1 MAQNTNGGRLVAEVL
16 CAWGVEELF
25 TLCGG
30 HIAPI
35 LVEAKALGIR
45 VVDTRHE
52 ASAVFAADATAR
64 LSGRPAVAVVTAG
77 PGVTNSLTAVQ
88 NAALA
93 ESPVVLLGGATATVL
108 RGRGA
113 LQDIDQLSLLRPL
126 VKWAGR
132 ASRVADVAP
141 LLDWALHMAGD
152 GVPGPVFLELPVD
165 LLHDEKIVREW
176 YGVDGEP
183 PSALGARLQ
192 RIYLKHH
199 LKSLFA
205 EGEELPSRD
214 SPSRTLRPG
223 SWDLRRAARRLGGAE
238 RPLLLIG
245 SQATLDAERID
256 SLVAAVERLGVPCF
270 LSGMARGLLGA
281 EHPLLLRHRRGEA
294 LREADL
300 VLLAGVPLDF
310 RLDYGRRI
318 PRRTP
323 IVACNRGEKSLRLNR
338 RPAVAV
344 HADPAVWLRAL
355 ATRGTTADTKVGRF
369 RGEQGGHGWG
379 EWIERLRRRDAEREA
394 EIDRQVAAET
404 GPGVGPLTLFRRLDP
419 LLADDSVLVADGGD
433 FVATASYTLRPR
445 APLSWLDPGV
455 FGTLGVGGGFAL
467 AARLRRPQA
476 EVWLLWGDGSAGFSL
491 AELDTCVRHRLP
503 VIAVVGNDAS
513 WAQIA
518 REQVPM
524 LGDAVATELARTD
537 YHRAAEGLG
546 AAGLLVEHEEEVE
559 PALREAKRLAAEGT
573 PVLINVH
580 LAASEFR
587 KGSISM

>member
-1 MAQNTNGGRLVAEVL
+1 MNGGRRVAEVL
-16 CAWGVEELF
+16 RARGIDSLF

-45 VVDTRHE
+45 VVDVRHE

-64 LSGRPAVAVVTAG
+64 LTGRPGVAVVTAG
-77 PGVTNSLTAVQ
+77 PGVTNTLTAIQ

-132 ASRVADVAP
+132 ASRVADVVP
-141 LLDWALHMAGD
+141 LLEWALHSAQD

-165 LLHDEKIVREW
+165 LLYEEEIVRQW
-176 YGVDGEP
+176 YGVDRES
-183 PSALGARLQ
+183 SAGLGARLQ
-192 RIYLKHH
+192 RAYVKHH
-199 LKSLFA
+199 LKGLFA
-205 EGEELPSRD
+205 DGAAPS
-214 SPSRTLRPG
+214 SRPAEPG
-223 SWDLRRAARRLGGAE
+223 SVSLTRGSLRNVVRRLARAE

-245 SQATLDAERID
+245 SQAALDSRRIGD
-256 SLVAAVERLGVPCF
+256 LVAAVEELSVPCY
-270 LSGMARGLLGA
+270 LSGMARGLLGR
-281 EHPLLLRHRRGEA
+281 EHGLLLRHRRREA

-310 RLDYGRRI
+310 RLDYGRQI

-323 IVACNRGEKSLRLNR
+323 VVASNRNEKSLTLNR
-338 RPAVAV
+338 RPTVAL
-344 HADPAVWLRAL
+344 HADPAASVKMLAGALRK
-355 ATRGTTADTKVGRF
+355 TAGS
-369 RGEQGGHGWG
+369 GPSEGWAD
-379 EWIERLRRRDAEREA
+379 WTARLRQRDGEREA
-394 EIDRQVAAET
+394 EIDRQTAAES
-404 GPGVGPLTLFRRLDP
+404 GPGVGPLSLFRCLDRL
-419 LLADDSVLVADGGD
+419 LDDESVLVADGGD

-467 AARLRRPQA
+467 AARACRPRA

-503 VIAVVGNDAS
+503 VIALVGNDAS

-524 LGDAVATELARTD
+524 LGDAVGTELARTD

-546 AAGLLVEHEEEVE
+546 AAGLLVERAEDVE
-559 PALREAKRLAAEGT
+559 PALIEAKRLAAEGV
-573 PVLINVH
+573 PVLVNVH
-580 LAASEFR
+580 LAASDFR
-587 KGSISM
+587 KGSLSM